1 MYLPGYRMP
10 QQRRVYGFAQASESG
25 AGPLKS
31 LANAE
36 YIEYLSNR
44 NMPYIHGEY
53 VACEVLAFISAL
65 AGAPKHF
72 ARRKVTQNLNPQ
84 SPQSSDYN
92 LVPESLN
99 PAHTTQQSSTHFAI
113 SLANSG
119 SNSQD

>member
-25 AGPLKS
+25 TGPLKA

-65 AGAPKHF
+65 AGGSKALRAPKSYT
-72 ARRKVTQNLNPQ
+72 K
-84 SPQSSDYN
+84 S
-92 LVPESLN
+92 E
-99 PAHTTQQSSTHFAI
+99 PAITTVFR
-113 SLANSG
+113 L
-119 SNSQD
+119 